1 MEFKNDLGKPWKYE
15 DGDFTV
21 VRTSMWSP
29 PGCHPVGCGLKLY
42 VDAEGRLDHVEGDEN
57 NPITKGRLCAR
68 CLALKDYVYNPS
80 RVIYPMKRDPKD
92 RGQHDKWE
100 RITWDE
106 AYALI
111 KEKRDYFRDT
121 YGPESMAVFSGTG
134 RSGGILVADM
144 AQAVLGTP
152 NACYTQS
159 GYACYQPRSMSCS
172 HVLGAYYPEMDY
184 AGGLEGTY
192 DNPVYRVP
200 EVIVMWGKMALASN
214 GDGLWGHAVIDLMK
228 RGAKLISVDPRVN
241 WLATR
246 AEVHLRVRPGT
257 DTALAMAWL
266 SIIINEDLYDHD
278 FVEKWT
284 YGFEEFSAR
293 INDPDKGMTPERAA
307 EICEVPVEDIYRAA
321 RLYAAAKPASIAWGL
336 AFDQNQNGNQAAH
349 CVLALMAICGNID
362 VPGGQIIAEIDS
374 APGVEDDAEAQAAAE
389 AAAVEGSTLDI
400 DKADDTSAEDAARPQ
415 RRIGWDSLSDDL
427 KGKTIGYDE
436 YPLYVDN
443 IRNAQ
448 ADMMFDAVTKGEPY
462 RIRMGWIQSTAL
474 LTPTCCAQP
483 TGWYEGCK
491 NLEWCMATDCF
502 ITPAIE
508 AFADLVLPLASCAEK
523 DDVVMTHYAGSPV
536 TLGSVNKAV
545 DVGEVKSD
553 IQILIELGEYLEMD
567 CLKDEDG
574 GRLFKDEADF
584 LTQRRARPAKMP
596 FEDLRDQ
603 VVFQRGVNYRK
614 YETGK
619 LRPDRK
625 PGFLT
630 PTGRVELWST
640 AYAHYGEDPL
650 PYYQEPAFSPHKDP
664 ELAAKYPFILT
675 TGARNYASFHAEHRQ
690 IPVLRELHPDPI
702 IEINPEDAAQLG
714 VADGQW
720 VEIRNDYGRAKFKAV
735 VSPIV
740 KKGVVQ
746 TDHGWWFPERQADD
760 DARDTILPVGEIVED
775 HEVQAVINGK
785 EIKDGFVKADHA
797 DERGLYGV
805 WQSNVNDLVSNH
817 YNSRLGY
824 GGPYKCNCCS
834 VTPLQESYDTDM
846 NLVVE
851 KFGELV

>member
-362 VPGGQIIAEIDS
+362 VPGGQIIAEIDP

-640 AYAHYGEDPL
+640 AFNQFGDDPL
-650 PYYQEPAFSPHKDP
+650 PYYLEPEFGPADP
-664 ELAAKYPFILT
+664 ELMKEYPFILT
-675 TGARNYASFHAEHRQ
+675 TGARTTAFFHSEHRQ
-690 IPVLRELHPDPI
+690 IAYLRELNPDPI
-702 IEINPEDAAQLG
+702 VEINPQVALDLG
-714 VADGQW
+714 IADGQW
-720 VEIRNDYGRAKFKAV
+720 VRLRSPFGECVEKARV
-735 VSPIV
+735 TETVDEKTV
-740 KKGVVQ
+740 HAQ
-746 TDHGWWFPERQADD
+746 HAWWFPE
-760 DARDTILPVGEIVED
+760 ED
-775 HEVQAVINGK
+775 GSEPN
-785 EIKDGFVKADHA
+785 
-797 DERGLYGV
+797 LYGNFR
-805 WQSNVNDLVSNH
+805 SNINNLLPNDHYGKLGFGAPNKCLVC
-817 YNSRLGY
+817 GID
-824 GGPYKCNCCS
+824 
-834 VTPLQESYDTDM
+834 PLVENYDTDM
-846 NLVVE
+846 NLIWE
-851 KFGELV
+851 KFGKLV